1 MAIILIAED
10 EKNLQLLME
19 QRLKHYYTI
28 ILADDG
34 AQAMEILLSKH
45 IDLLITDVMMPEM
58 DGFQL
63 LKTIRQDGMNL
74 PVLILTAKQS
84 FSDKQTGFIFGTDD
98 YMTKP
103 VNFDELHW
111 RIDALLRRANIAS
124 ERIIRIDDVTLD
136 EASYTIS
143 KSSLTIELPPKEFA
157 LLYKFL
163 SYPSMIFTKSQL
175 LDEIWGYD
183 SDSSEDTVK
192 THVSRL
198 RNKLVG
204 FQELQ
209 IVTIKGLGYKGI
221 IIENQEGGSN
231 HEEI

>member
-1 MAIILIAED
+1 MATILIAED
-10 EKNLQLLME
+10 EINLQVLMTE
-19 QRLKHYYTI
+19 RLKHYYTI
-28 ILADDG
+28 LLASNG
-34 AQAMEILLSKH
+34 AEAMDILLSKH

-63 LKTIRQDGMNL
+63 LKSIREDGMRL

-84 FSDKQTGFIFGTDD
+84 FSDKQTGFVFGTDD

-103 VNFDELHW
+103 VNYDELHW

-124 ERIIRIDDVTLD
+124 ERIIRIGDVTLD

-143 KSSLTIELPPKEFA
+143 KNNITIDLPPKEFE
-157 LLYKFL
+157 LIYKFL
-163 SYPSMIFTKSQL
+163 SYPGMIFTKNQL
-175 LDEIWGYD
+175 LDTIWGYD

-198 RNKLVG
+198 RNKLSE
-204 FQELQ
+204 FQEFQ

-221 IIENQEGGSN
+221 ITNN
-231 HEEI
+231 

>member
-10 EKNLQLLME
+10 DKNLQVLME
-19 QRLKHYYTI
+19 ERLKPYYTI
-28 ILADDG
+28 LLANDG
-34 AQAMEILLSKH
+34 AEAMDIILSKH

-111 RIDALLRRANIAS
+111 RIDALLRRSNIAS
-124 ERIIRIDDVTLD
+124 ERIIRIGDVTVD

-143 KSSLTIELPPKEFA
+143 KSNMTIDLPPKEFD
-157 LLYKFL
+157 LIYKFL
-163 SYPSMIFTKSQL
+163 SYPGMIFTKNQL

-183 SDSSEDTVK
+183 SESSEDTVK

-198 RNKLVG
+198 RNKLVE

-209 IVTIKGLGYKGI
+209 IVTIKGIGYKGM
-221 IIENQEGGSN
+221 IIETQEGRL
-231 HEEI
+231 

>member
-1 MAIILIAED
+1 MAVILIAED
-10 EKNLQLLME
+10 EKNLQVLME
-19 QRLKHYYTI
+19 ERLKHYYTI
-28 ILADDG
+28 LLANDG
-34 AQAMEILLSKH
+34 AEAMDIILSKH
-45 IDLLITDVMMPEM
+45 IDLLITDVMMPEI

-111 RIDALLRRANIAS
+111 RIDALLRRSNIAS
-124 ERIIRIDDVTLD
+124 ERIIRIGDVTVD

-143 KSSLTIELPPKEFA
+143 KSNMTIDLPPKEFD
-157 LLYKFL
+157 LIYKFL
-163 SYPSMIFTKSQL
+163 SYPGMIFTKNQL

-183 SDSSEDTVK
+183 SESSEDTVK

-198 RNKLVG
+198 RNKLVE

-209 IVTIKGLGYKGI
+209 IVTIKGIGYKGM
-221 IIENQEGGSN
+221 IIETQEGRL
-231 HEEI
+231 

>member
-10 EKNLQLLME
+10 DKNLQLLME
-19 QRLKHYYTI
+19 ERLKHYYTV
-28 ILADDG
+28 ILAKDG
-34 AQAMEILLSKH
+34 AEAMDILLSRH

-63 LKTIRQDGMNL
+63 LKTIRQDGMKL

-84 FSDKQTGFIFGTDD
+84 FSDKKTGFTFGTDD

-103 VNFDELHW
+103 VNFDEIHW

-124 ERIIRIDDVTLD
+124 ERIIRIGEVLLN
-136 EASYTIS
+136 EASYTIAN
-143 KSSLTIELPPKEFA
+143 SSITIDLPPKEFD

-163 SYPSMIFTKSQL
+163 SYPGIIFTKNQL

-198 RNKLVG
+198 RNKLVE
-204 FQELQ
+204 FQEFQ

-221 IIENQEGGSN
+221 INKN
-231 HEEI
+231 

>member
-1 MAIILIAED
+1 MAVILIAED
-10 EKNLQLLME
+10 EKNLQFLME
-19 QRLKHYYTI
+19 ERLKHYYTI
-28 ILADDG
+28 LLASDG
-34 AQAMEILLSKH
+34 AEAMDIILSKH

-111 RIDALLRRANIAS
+111 RIDALLRRSNIAS
-124 ERIIRIDDVTLD
+124 ERIIRIGDVTVD

-143 KSSLTIELPPKEFA
+143 KSNMTIDLPPKEFD
-157 LLYKFL
+157 LIYKLL
-163 SYPSMIFTKSQL
+163 SYPGMIFTKNQL

-183 SDSSEDTVK
+183 SESSEDTVK

-198 RNKLVG
+198 RNKLVE

-209 IVTIKGLGYKGI
+209 IVTIKGIGYKGM
-221 IIENQEGGSN
+221 IIETQEGRLQS
-231 HEEI
+231 

>member
-1 MAIILIAED
+1 MAVILIAED
-10 EKNLQLLME
+10 EKNLQFLME
-19 QRLKHYYTI
+19 ERLKHYYTI
-28 ILADDG
+28 LLASDG
-34 AQAMEILLSKH
+34 AEAMDIILSKH

-111 RIDALLRRANIAS
+111 RIDALLRRSNIAS
-124 ERIIRIDDVTLD
+124 ERIIRIGDVTVD

-143 KSSLTIELPPKEFA
+143 KSNMTIDLPPKEFD
-157 LLYKFL
+157 LIYKLL
-163 SYPSMIFTKSQL
+163 SYPGMIFTKNQL

-183 SDSSEDTVK
+183 SESSEDTVK

-204 FQELQ
+204 FQEFE
-209 IVTIKGLGYKGI
+209 IVTIKGIGYKGM
-221 IIENQEGGSN
+221 IIENQEGKLQS
-231 HEEI
+231 

>member
-10 EKNLQLLME
+10 EKNLQVLLDE
-19 QRLKHYYTI
+19 RLKHYYTI
-28 ILADDG
+28 ILANDG
-34 AQAMEILLSKH
+34 IEAMDILLSRH
-45 IDLLITDVMMPEM
+45 IDLLIADVMMPKM

-63 LKTIRQDGMNL
+63 LNGIRQDGMKL

-84 FSDKQTGFIFGTDD
+84 FSDKQTGFTFGTDD

-124 ERIIRIDDVTLD
+124 QRIIRIGDVTLN
-136 EASYTIS
+136 EANYTIS
-143 KSSLTIELPPKEFA
+143 KNSMTIELPPKEFD
-157 LLYKFL
+157 LIYKFL
-163 SYPSMIFTKSQL
+163 SYPGMIFTKAQL
-175 LDEIWGYD
+175 LNEIWGYD
-183 SDSSEDTVK
+183 SESSEDTVK

-198 RNKLVG
+198 RNKLVE
-204 FQELQ
+204 FQEFQ

-221 IIENQEGGSN
+221 IIDN
-231 HEEI
+231 

>member
-1 MAIILIAED
+1 MAVILIAED
-10 EKNLQLLME
+10 EKNLQFLME
-19 QRLKHYYTI
+19 ERLKHYYTI
-28 ILADDG
+28 LLASDG
-34 AQAMEILLSKH
+34 AEAMDIILSKH

-111 RIDALLRRANIAS
+111 RIDALLRRSNIAS
-124 ERIIRIDDVTLD
+124 ERIIRIGDVTVD

-143 KSSLTIELPPKEFA
+143 KSNMTIDLPPKEFD
-157 LLYKFL
+157 LIYKFL
-163 SYPSMIFTKSQL
+163 SYPGMIFTKNQL

-183 SDSSEDTVK
+183 SESSEDTVK

-198 RNKLVG
+198 RNKLVE

-209 IVTIKGLGYKGI
+209 IVTIKGIGYKGM
-221 IIENQEGGSN
+221 IIETQEGRL
-231 HEEI
+231 

>member
-1 MAIILIAED
+1 MAVILIAED
-10 EKNLQLLME
+10 EKNLQFLME
-19 QRLKHYYTI
+19 ERLKHYYTI
-28 ILADDG
+28 LLANDG
-34 AQAMEILLSKH
+34 AEAMDIILSKH

-111 RIDALLRRANIAS
+111 RIDALLRRSNIAS
-124 ERIIRIDDVTLD
+124 ERIIRIGDVTVD

-143 KSSLTIELPPKEFA
+143 NSNMTIDLPPKEFD
-157 LLYKFL
+157 LIYKLL
-163 SYPSMIFTKSQL
+163 SYPGMIFTKNQL

-183 SDSSEDTVK
+183 SESSEDTVK

-198 RNKLVG
+198 RNKLVE

-209 IVTIKGLGYKGI
+209 IVTIKGIGYKGM
-221 IIENQEGGSN
+221 IIENQEGRL
-231 HEEI
+231 

>member
-1 MAIILIAED
+1 MATILIAED
-10 EKNLQLLME
+10 EKNLQVLMAE
-19 QRLKHYYTI
+19 RLKHYYTI
-28 ILADDG
+28 ILANNG
-34 AQAMEILLSKH
+34 AEALDILLSKH

-58 DGFQL
+58 DGFKL
-63 LKTIRQDGMNL
+63 LKTIRQDDMKL

-111 RIDALLRRANIAS
+111 RIDALLRRSNIAS
-124 ERIIRIDDVTLD
+124 ERIIRIGDVILN

-143 KSSLTIELPPKEFA
+143 KGSLTIELPPKEFD
-157 LLYKFL
+157 LIYKLL
-163 SYPSMIFTKSQL
+163 SYPGMIFTKNQL

-183 SDSSEDTVK
+183 SESSEDTVK

-198 RNKLVG
+198 RNKLAE
-204 FQELQ
+204 FQEFE
-209 IVTIKGLGYKGI
+209 IVTIKGLGYKGV
-221 IIENQEGGSN
+221 IIEK
-231 HEEI
+231 

>member
-1 MAIILIAED
+1 MATILITED
-10 EKNLQLLME
+10 DKNLLLLITE
-19 QRLKHYYTI
+19 RLKHYYTI
-28 ILADDG
+28 LQANDG
-34 AQAMEILLSKH
+34 AEAMDILLSKH
-45 IDLLITDVMMPEM
+45 VDLLITDVMMPEM

-63 LKTIRQDGMNL
+63 LKTIRQDGMKL

-103 VNFDELHW
+103 VNYEELHW
-111 RIDALLRRANIAS
+111 RIDALLRRSNIAS
-124 ERIIRIDDVTLD
+124 ERIIRIGDVTLN

-143 KSSLTIELPPKEFA
+143 KGNVTIELPLKEFD
-157 LLYKFL
+157 LIYKFL
-163 SYPSMIFTKSQL
+163 SYPGMIFTKNQL

-198 RNKLVG
+198 RNKLG
-204 FQELQ
+204 SFQEFE

-221 IIENQEGGSN
+221 IKDI
-231 HEEI
+231 

>member
-1 MAIILIAED
+1 MATILIAED
-10 EKNLQLLME
+10 DKNLQVLITE
-19 QRLKHYYTI
+19 RLKHYYTLI
-28 ILADDG
+28 IANNG
-34 AQAMEILLSKH
+34 AEAMDILLSKH

-58 DGFQL
+58 DGFKL
-63 LKTIRQDGMNL
+63 LKTIREDGMKL
-74 PVLILTAKQS
+74 PVLILTAKHS
-84 FSDKQTGFIFGTDD
+84 LTDKQTGFVFGTDD

-111 RIDALLRRANIAS
+111 RIDALLRRANISS
-124 ERIIRIDDVTLD
+124 ERIIRVGDVILN

-143 KSSLTIELPPKEFA
+143 KGDLALELPPKEFD
-157 LLYKFL
+157 LLYKLL
-163 SYPSMIFTKSQL
+163 SYPGMIFTKNQL

-198 RNKLVG
+198 RNKISD
-204 FQELQ
+204 FQEIQ

-221 IIENQEGGSN
+221 IVEN
-231 HEEI
+231 

>member
-1 MAIILIAED
+1 MATILIAED
-10 EKNLQLLME
+10 EKNLQVLMAE
-19 QRLKHYYTI
+19 RLKHYYTI
-28 ILADDG
+28 VLANNG
-34 AQAMEILLSKH
+34 SEAMDILLTKH

-63 LKTIRQDGMNL
+63 LKSIRQDGMKL

-84 FSDKQTGFIFGTDD
+84 ISDKQTGFKFGTDD

-103 VNFDELHW
+103 VHFDELHW

-124 ERIIRIDDVTLD
+124 ERVIQIGDVTID

-143 KSSLTIELPPKEFA
+143 KKDITIELPPKEFD
-157 LLYKFL
+157 LIYKFL
-163 SYPSMIFTKSQL
+163 SYPGIIFTKNQL

-183 SDSSEDTVK
+183 SVSGEETVR

-198 RNKLVG
+198 RNNLVE
-204 FQELQ
+204 FDEFQ
-209 IVTIKGLGYKGI
+209 IVTIKGIGYKGI
-221 IIENQEGGSN
+221 IIENKDGRLE
-231 HEEI
+231 

>member
-1 MAIILIAED
+1 MNERVVFMAIILIAED
-10 EKNLQLLME
+10 DKNLQVLME
-19 QRLKHYYTI
+19 ERLKHYYTI
-28 ILADDG
+28 LIANNG
-34 AQAMEILLSKH
+34 AEAMDILLSRH

-63 LKTIRQDGMNL
+63 LKTIRADGMKQ

-124 ERIIRIDDVTLD
+124 ERIIRIGDVTLD

-143 KSSLTIELPPKEFA
+143 KSSTTIELPPKEFD
-157 LLYKFL
+157 LIYKFL
-163 SYPSMIFTKSQL
+163 SYPGMIFTKNQL

-198 RNKLVG
+198 RNKLSN
-204 FQELQ
+204 FEEFE

-221 IIENQEGGSN
+221 IIEN
-231 HEEI
+231 

>member
-1 MAIILIAED
+1 MTTILIAED
-10 EKNLQLLME
+10 EKNLQILME
-19 QRLKHYYTI
+19 ERLKHYYTI
-28 ILADDG
+28 ITANDG
-34 AQAMEILLSKH
+34 AEAMDILLSRH

-111 RIDALLRRANIAS
+111 RIDALLRRANIS
-124 ERIIRIDDVTLD
+124 SQSIIRIGDVTLSKN
-136 EASYTIS
+136 SYTIS
-143 KSSLTIELPPKEFA
+143 KGSITIELPLKEFD
-157 LLYKFL
+157 LIYKFL
-163 SYPSMIFTKSQL
+163 SYPGMIFTKNQL

-183 SDSSEDTVK
+183 SESNEDTVK

-198 RNKLVG
+198 RNKLAG
-204 FQELQ
+204 FQEFK
-209 IVTIKGLGYKGI
+209 IITIKGLGYKGI
-221 IIENQEGGSN
+221 LIED
-231 HEEI
+231 

>member
-1 MAIILIAED
+1 MATILIAED
-10 EKNLQLLME
+10 DKNLQVLME
-19 QRLKHYYTI
+19 ERLKHYYTI
-28 ILADDG
+28 LIANNG
-34 AQAMEILLSKH
+34 AEAMDILLSRH

-63 LKTIRQDGMNL
+63 LKTIRADGMKQ

-111 RIDALLRRANIAS
+111 RLDALLRRANISS
-124 ERIIRIDDVTLD
+124 ERIIRIGDVTVD

-143 KSSLTIELPPKEFA
+143 KSSMSIELPPKEFD
-157 LLYKFL
+157 LIYKFL
-163 SYPSMIFTKSQL
+163 SYPGMIFTKNQL

-198 RNKLVG
+198 RNKLSE
-204 FQELQ
+204 FEEFQ

-221 IIENQEGGSN
+221 IIEN
-231 HEEI
+231 

>member
-1 MAIILIAED
+1 MAVILIAED
-10 EKNLQLLME
+10 EKNLQVLME
-19 QRLKHYYTI
+19 ERLKHYYTI
-28 ILADDG
+28 LLASDG
-34 AQAMEILLSKH
+34 AEAMDIILSKH

-63 LKTIRQDGMNL
+63 LKTIRQDGMKL

-111 RIDALLRRANIAS
+111 RIDALLRRSNIAS
-124 ERIIRIDDVTLD
+124 ERIIRIGDVTVD

-143 KSSLTIELPPKEFA
+143 KSNMTIDLPPKEFD
-157 LLYKFL
+157 LIYKFL
-163 SYPSMIFTKSQL
+163 SYPGMIFTKNQL

-183 SDSSEDTVK
+183 SESSEDTVK

-198 RNKLVG
+198 RNKLVE

-209 IVTIKGLGYKGI
+209 IVTIKGIGYKGM
-221 IIENQEGGSN
+221 IIETQEGRL
-231 HEEI
+231 

>member
-10 EKNLQLLME
+10 EKNLQVLMKE
-19 QRLKHYYTI
+19 RLKNYYTI
-28 ILADDG
+28 LVANDG
-34 AQAMEILLSKH
+34 VEAMDILLSKH
-45 IDLLITDVMMPEM
+45 VDLLITDVMMPEM

-63 LKTIRQDGMNL
+63 LRALREDGMKI

-111 RIDALLRRANIAS
+111 RIDALLRRANIAM
-124 ERIIRIDDVTLD
+124 ERIIRIGDVTLN

-143 KSSLTIELPPKEFA
+143 KSNMTIELPPKEFD

-163 SYPSMIFTKSQL
+163 SYPGMIFTKNQL

-183 SDSSEDTVK
+183 SESSEDTVK

-198 RNKLVG
+198 RNKLVK
-204 FQELQ
+204 FQEFQ

-221 IIENQEGGSN
+221 ITEN
-231 HEEI
+231 

>member
-1 MAIILIAED
+1 MTTILIAED
-10 EKNLQLLME
+10 EKNLQILME
-19 QRLKHYYTI
+19 ERLKHYYTI
-28 ILADDG
+28 ITANDG
-34 AQAMEILLSKH
+34 AEAMDILLSRH

-111 RIDALLRRANIAS
+111 RIDALLRRANIS
-124 ERIIRIDDVTLD
+124 SQSIIRIGDVTLSKN
-136 EASYTIS
+136 SYTIS
-143 KSSLTIELPPKEFA
+143 KGSITIELPLKEFD
-157 LLYKFL
+157 LIYKFL
-163 SYPSMIFTKSQL
+163 SYPGMIFTKNQL

-183 SDSSEDTVK
+183 SESNEDTVK

-198 RNKLVG
+198 RNKLAR
-204 FQELQ
+204 FQEFK
-209 IVTIKGLGYKGI
+209 IITIKGLGYKGI
-221 IIENQEGGSN
+221 LIED
-231 HEEI
+231 

>member
-1 MAIILIAED
+1 MATILIAED
-10 EKNLQLLME
+10 EKNLQELMT

-28 ILADDG
+28 LLADNG
-34 AQAMEILLSKH
+34 SQALDILESKH
-45 IDLLITDVMMPEM
+45 VDLLITDVMMPEI
-58 DGFQL
+58 DGFSL
-63 LKTIRQDGMNL
+63 LKHIRNNGMTL

-84 FSDKQTGFIFGTDD
+84 FSDKQTGFVFGTDD

-111 RIDALLRRANIAS
+111 RIDALLRRSNIAS
-124 ERIIRIDDVTLD
+124 KKLINIDNVIID
-136 EASYTIS
+136 ESKYTVS
-143 KSSLTIELPPKEFA
+143 KNNTVVEVPSKEFA

-163 SYPSMIFTKSQL
+163 SYPDIIFTKKQL
-175 LDEIWGYD
+175 LDDIWGYD

-198 RNKLVG
+198 RNRLSM
-204 FQELQ
+204 FSEFE

-221 IIENQEGGSN
+221 ISTHDKENN
-231 HEEI
+231 

>member
-1 MAIILIAED
+1 MATILIAED
-10 EKNLQLLME
+10 DINLQLLMAE
-19 QRLKHYYTI
+19 RLKHYYTI
-28 ILADDG
+28 LQANDG
-34 AQAMEILLSKH
+34 SKAMDILLSKH
-45 IDLLITDVMMPEM
+45 VDLLITDVMMPEM

-63 LKTIRQDGMNL
+63 LKTIRQDGMKL

-103 VNFDELHW
+103 VNYDELHW
-111 RIDALLRRANIAS
+111 RIDALLRRSNIAS
-124 ERIIRIDDVTLD
+124 ERIIRIGNVTLD

-143 KSSLTIELPPKEFA
+143 KDSTTIELPPKEFD
-157 LLYKFL
+157 LIYKLL
-163 SYPSMIFTKSQL
+163 SYPGMIFTKNQL

-183 SDSSEDTVK
+183 SESSEDTVK

-198 RNKLVG
+198 RNKLG
-204 FQELQ
+204 TFEEFD

-221 IIENQEGGSN
+221 MKEF
-231 HEEI
+231 

>member
-1 MAIILIAED
+1 
-10 EKNLQLLME
+10 
-19 QRLKHYYTI
+19 
-28 ILADDG
+28 
-34 AQAMEILLSKH
+34 
-45 IDLLITDVMMPEM
+45 M
-58 DGFQL
+58 DGFKL
-63 LKTIRQDGMNL
+63 LKTIRQDGMKL

-111 RIDALLRRANIAS
+111 RIDALLRRSNIAS
-124 ERIIRIDDVTLD
+124 ERIIRIGNVTLD

-143 KSSLTIELPPKEFA
+143 KGSITIELPPKEFD
-157 LLYKFL
+157 LIYKLL
-163 SYPSMIFTKSQL
+163 SYPGMIFTKNQL

-183 SDSSEDTVK
+183 SESSEDTVK

-198 RNKLVG
+198 RNKLVE
-204 FQELQ
+204 FNEFE

-221 IIENQEGGSN
+221 IREN
-231 HEEI
+231 